1 MEENLNIFGKNQ
13 GEIGSLDKNLVLRTK
28 GRVYIR
34 YGRKYIDL
42 LDSQGNLNVKVPK
55 VLSKITSKDQ
65 IKSNG
70 FYLLDGNL
78 YAYVDGETFQIT
90 GTEGSFLSYAIEQN
104 LDSYQINTAQKNIGL
119 KYDSIDEA
127 SRVIKDGIVFI
138 GSEMYYINNGSY
150 TKIGLQG
157 PLESIN
163 NAGILIISVLPI

>member
-104 LDSYQINTAQKNIGL
+104 LDSY
-119 KYDSIDEA
+119 
-127 SRVIKDGIVFI
+127 
-138 GSEMYYINNGSY
+138 
-150 TKIGLQG
+150 
-157 PLESIN
+157 
-163 NAGILIISVLPI
+163 